1 MASCETSG
9 GMSQALSE
17 VLVTFSHDVL
27 MMLGGPSDSDKKVV
41 AGVTAKEKTE
51 NGNWRSF

>member
-1 MASCETSG
+1 
-9 GMSQALSE
+9 MSQALSE

-27 MMLGGPSDSDKKVV
+27 MMLGGPGDSDKKVV